1 LKEIR
6 SIEEVKAMRKERVE
20 NLLKQLAEKEKK
32 ILTLRRELEEK
43 EKTFSKEK
51 AHLLKENSI
60 RENEIKNL
68 KLMIKDLIR
77 NIDKLSQ

>member
-1 LKEIR
+1 
-6 SIEEVKAMRKERVE
+6 MRKERVE

-32 ILTLRRELEEK
+32 ILTLRRELQEK
-43 EKTFSKEK
+43 EKAFSKEK

-68 KLMIKDLIR
+68 KLMIKDLIG